1 MEQGLGE
8 AVGRSFDIL
17 PTECV
22 DVFLAVLRIRVN
34 SGYFL
39 HTVH

>member
-22 DVFLAVLRIRVN
+22 DVFLAALRIVN

-39 HTVH
+39 HTVY